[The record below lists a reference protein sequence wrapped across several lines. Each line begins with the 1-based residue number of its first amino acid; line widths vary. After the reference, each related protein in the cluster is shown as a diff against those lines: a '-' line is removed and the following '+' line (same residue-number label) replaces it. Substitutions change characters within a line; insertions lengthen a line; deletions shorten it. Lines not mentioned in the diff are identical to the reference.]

1 MDLQI
6 LMPWLVAANTIIAL
20 ATALYAGLTSGAKQT
35 AKDLADHKE
44 EIAKTV
50 EELERAIRI
59 AGEANVSRFN
69 LQEMKIGIM
78 EEAIKHLPDAG
89 QTHRRLELALAQLTG
104 RMENID
110 QRLKPVAAISDRLQA
125 FLLEQAKR

>member
-89 QTHRRLELALAQLTG
+89 QTHRLELALAQLTG
-104 RMENID
+104 RMETLD
-110 QRLKPVAAISDRLQA
+110 ERLKPVAAISDRLQA